1 MGRHSTHRQL
11 RRERGV
17 AAMSIIMRGI
27 SLALLVVAAMI
38 NDAEGSYMLIF
49 AMAGV
54 AALLFIASLREED
67 NED

>member
-1 MGRHSTHRQL
+1 
-11 RRERGV
+11 
-17 AAMSIIMRGI
+17 MSIIMRGI

>member
-11 RRERGV
+11 RRERGLAAMRLIARGLSVALLIV
-17 AAMSIIMRGI
+17 AAM
-27 SLALLVVAAMI
+27 V

-54 AALLFIASLREED
+54 AVLVFLASLREEK
-67 NED
+67 